1 MLKKLEIII
10 IICLI
15 TVLVIFNN
23 KLGKLVTS
31 DEIETVEK
39 VIVIDAGH
47 GGSDPGK
54 IGVSGA
60 LEKDINLEIA
70 KRIKILLEGKG
81 ISVFMT
87 RETDEML
94 CEEATETNKKQA
106 DMAKRVELINE
117 IKPDIAISIHQNS
130 YTDPEVSGAQVFYY
144 SESEEG
150 KRMAAM
156 MQKAL
161 IEIDNENTRMEKA
174 NDNYYLLKRTK
185 APTIIVECG
194 FLSNP
199 KEAAKLVE
207 EEYQDMISNAIVKGI
222 ESCFG
227 N

>member
-1 MLKKLEIII
+1 MLKKLEIVI

-15 TVLVIFNN
+15 TVLIMFNN

-54 IGVSGA
+54 IGVNGA
-60 LEKDINLEIA
+60 LEKDINLEIS
-70 KRIKILLEGKG
+70 KRIKILLEEKG

-94 CEEATETNKKQA
+94 CEETFENNRKRA

-117 IKPDIAISIHQNS
+117 IKPDMAISIHQNS

-150 KRMAAM
+150 KRMAVM

-161 IEIDNENTRMEKA
+161 TEIDNENTRKEKA

-185 APTIIVECG
+185 EPTIIVECG

>member
-1 MLKKLEIII
+1 MLKKLEIAI

-15 TVLVIFNN
+15 TGLIMFNN

-31 DEIETVEK
+31 DEIETVKK
-39 VIVIDAGH
+39 VVVIDAGH

-70 KRIKILLEGKG
+70 KRIKILLEEKG

-94 CEEATETNKKQA
+94 CEEALENNRKRA

-117 IKPDIAISIHQNS
+117 ISPDMVISIHQNS

-150 KRMAAM
+150 ARMAAM

-161 IEIDNENTRMEKA
+161 TEIDNENTRKEKA

>member
-1 MLKKLEIII
+1 MLKKLELII
-10 IICLI
+10 IICLL
-15 TVLVIFNN
+15 TVLIMFNK

-31 DEIETVEK
+31 DKIETVEK

-54 IGVSGA
+54 IGVNGA
-60 LEKDINLEIA
+60 LEKDINLEIS
-70 KRIKILLEGKG
+70 KRIKILLEEKG

-94 CEEATETNKKQA
+94 CEEAFENNRKRA
-106 DMAKRVELINE
+106 DMAKRVELIND
-117 IKPDIAISIHQNS
+117 IKPDMAISIHQNS

-150 KRMAAM
+150 KRMAAVI
-156 MQKAL
+156 QKAL
-161 IEIDNENTRMEKA
+161 TEIDNENTRKEKA

-199 KEAAKLVE
+199 EEAAKLVE

>member
-1 MLKKLEIII
+1 MLKKLEIVI

-15 TVLVIFNN
+15 TVLIMFNN

-54 IGVSGA
+54 IGVNGA
-60 LEKDINLEIA
+60 LEKDINLEIS
-70 KRIKILLEGKG
+70 KRIKILLEEKG

-94 CEEATETNKKQA
+94 CEETFENNRKRA
-106 DMAKRVELINE
+106 DMAKRAELINE
-117 IKPDIAISIHQNS
+117 IKPDMAVSIHQNS

-150 KRMAAM
+150 ERMASM
-156 MQKAL
+156 IQNAL
-161 IEIDNENTRMEKA
+161 TEMDNENTRKEKA
-174 NDNYYLLKRTK
+174 NGNYYLLKRTK
-185 APTIIVECG
+185 VPTIIVECG
-194 FLSNP
+194 FLSNYS
-199 KEAAKLVE
+199 EAAKLVE

-222 ESCFG
+222 ESCFE

>member
-1 MLKKLEIII
+1 MLKKLEIVI

-15 TVLVIFNN
+15 TVLIMFNN

-94 CEEATETNKKQA
+94 CEETFENNRKRA

-117 IKPDIAISIHQNS
+117 IKPDMAISIHQNS

-150 KRMAAM
+150 KRMAVM

-161 IEIDNENTRMEKA
+161 TEIDNENTRKEKA

-185 APTIIVECG
+185 EPTIIVECG

>member
-1 MLKKLEIII
+1 MLKKLEIAI

-15 TVLVIFNN
+15 TGLIMFNN

-31 DEIETVEK
+31 DEIETVKK
-39 VIVIDAGH
+39 VVVIDAGH

-70 KRIKILLEGKG
+70 KRIKILLEEKG

-94 CEEATETNKKQA
+94 CEEALENNRKRA

-117 IKPDIAISIHQNS
+117 ISPDMVISIHQNS

-150 KRMAAM
+150 ARMAAM

-161 IEIDNENTRMEKA
+161 TEIDNENTRKEKA
-174 NDNYYLLKRTK
+174 NNNYYLLKRTK

-207 EEYQDMISNAIVKGI
+207 KEYQDMISNAIVKGI

>member
-1 MLKKLEIII
+1 MLKKLEIAI

-15 TVLVIFNN
+15 TGLIMFNN

-31 DEIETVEK
+31 DEIETVKK
-39 VIVIDAGH
+39 VVVIDAGH

-70 KRIKILLEGKG
+70 KRIKILLEEKG

-94 CEEATETNKKQA
+94 CEEALENNRKRA

-117 IKPDIAISIHQNS
+117 ISPDMVISIHQNS

-150 KRMAAM
+150 ARMAAM

-161 IEIDNENTRMEKA
+161 TEIDNENTRKEKA

-207 EEYQDMISNAIVKGI
+207 KEYQDMISNAIVKGI

>member
-1 MLKKLEIII
+1 MLKKLEIVI

-15 TVLVIFNN
+15 TGLIMFNN

-31 DEIETVEK
+31 DEIETVKK
-39 VIVIDAGH
+39 VVVIDAGH

-70 KRIKILLEGKG
+70 KRIKILLEEKG

-94 CEEATETNKKQA
+94 CEEALENNRKRA

-117 IKPDIAISIHQNS
+117 ISPDMVISIHQNS

-150 KRMAAM
+150 ARMAAM

-161 IEIDNENTRMEKA
+161 TEIDNENTRKEKA

>member
-1 MLKKLEIII
+1 MLKKLEIVI

-15 TVLVIFNN
+15 TVLIMFNK

-31 DEIETVEK
+31 DKIETVEK

-54 IGVSGA
+54 IGVNGA

-70 KRIKILLEGKG
+70 KCIKILLEEKG

-94 CEEATETNKKQA
+94 CEEAIENNRKRA
-106 DMAKRVELINE
+106 DMAKRVELIND
-117 IKPDIAISIHQNS
+117 IKPDMAISIHQNS

-150 KRMAAM
+150 KRMAAVI
-156 MQKAL
+156 QKAL
-161 IEIDNENTRMEKA
+161 TEIDNENTRKEKA

-199 KEAAKLVE
+199 EEAAKLVE